1 MPMTL
6 LVTRDVPDRFRG
18 FLASVMLEL
27 APGLYVSPALTAGVR
42 GRIWRVMM
50 EWYGELGEGSI
61 VLVWQDRSAP
71 GGLGMEFL
79 GTPARE
85 LVDYD
90 GLYLARLRADATPPG
105 AAAVAEPATGALG
118 E

>member
-42 GRIWRVMM
+42 GRIWRVMA
-50 EWYGELGEGSI
+50 EWHGELGEGSI

-90 GLYLARLRADATPPG
+90 GLYLARLRAG
-105 AAAVAEPATGALG
+105 AAPDAVAGAPAMAGH
-118 E
+118 